1 MTANR
6 KHLFRTIVLA
16 FAMTIV
22 FVGVTPVHAQEYKEI
37 FNAGLQAA
45 KANDLTGALDQ
56 FTKAADAAKA
66 EGDAEVERRS
76 HELIAKIEY
85 SVGRSF
91 MKTERFDEALAHFA
105 NGIAHYPTYSKNYL
119 ARASTLKTMGEVD
132 AAIEG
137 YVETI
142 AHAQAE
148 SDTKTARTA
157 EEAIRQHFV
166 YLASSALS
174 RNGSRVSR
182 NDADEALQSLVTLQ
196 EYVDA
201 DSDVFFYLAT
211 VHKVKGE
218 FQDAV
223 SLADQALA
231 VHRGSRTDKA
241 KIYYVKA
248 EALMSIGDNSG
259 AKSAFQNA
267 AYGPYKTSAEHFL
280 ETLGTD

>member
-1 MTANR
+1 M
-6 KHLFRTIVLA
+6 VLA
-16 FAMTIV
+16 LAMTIA
-22 FVGVTPVHAQEYKEI
+22 FAGVAPVHAQEYKEI

-56 FTKAADAAKA
+56 FAKAADAAKA
-66 EGDAEVERRS
+66 EGDAEIERRS
-76 HELIAKIEY
+76 HEFIARIEY
-85 SVGRSF
+85 SVGRSL
-91 MKTERFDEALAHFA
+91 MKTERYDEAIAHFA

-119 ARASTLKTMGEVD
+119 ARASTLKKKGDAD

-142 AHAQAE
+142 SHAQAE

-157 EEAIRQHFV
+157 EGAIRSHYV
-166 YLASSALS
+166 YLASTALN
-174 RNGSRVSR
+174 RNGARASRA
-182 NDADEALQSLVTLQ
+182 DAEEALGFLTTLQ
-196 EYVDA
+196 EYVEA
-201 DSDVFFYLAT
+201 DSDVFYYLAE

-223 SLADQALA
+223 SSADQALA

-241 KIYYVKA
+241 KIYYVKG